1 MKKTLLI
8 LMSLVILVSG
18 TVFAGCSKKSPE
30 KLETKVAA
38 EVNGTKI
45 SSAEVE
51 AQLASVLG
59 SHASQLQ
66 GEEGQKMI
74 EQFRKQILEQLIE
87 YELIVQQAEK
97 EGIKVS
103 DDEVKKRIDDIKKQ
117 FQSDADFKAALSQA
131 GITEAELPEKVKK
144 QLLAEK
150 MLDKLFKDIKV
161 EESEMKEYYEKNKN
175 SFYTSETAEM
185 AHVMVADEETAK
197 KVISEIKSGLKFEDA
212 VKKYSTDSMTKNK
225 NGSFGLQT
233 KAVIEQMFGPDFAS
247 AVFSLKEGE
256 VYEKPLVSSYGYHVV
271 KLLKKVPAHLQTFE
285 EAKASIRNLLLQK
298 KQNEVYTKWIE
309 EVKKKSNIKRYI

>member
-1 MKKTLLI
+1 LKKTLLI
-8 LMSLVILVSG
+8 SLAAVLLVFGAFLS
-18 TVFAGCSKKSPE
+18 GCSKKSPE

-59 SHASQLQ
+59 SHASQFQ

-87 YELIVQQAEK
+87 FELIVQQAEK
-97 EGIKVS
+97 EGIKVT
-103 DDEVKKRIDDIKKQ
+103 DDDVKKRIDDIKKQ

-150 MLDKLFKDIKV
+150 MLEKLFKDIKV
-161 EESEMKEYYEKNKN
+161 EDPEMKDYYEKNKN

-197 KVISEIKSGLKFEDA
+197 KVISEIKGGLKFEEA
-212 VKKYSTDSMTKNK
+212 VKKYSTDSMTKNN

-233 KAVIEQMFGPDFAS
+233 KAIIEQMFGPDFAN

-256 VYEKPLVSSYGYHVV
+256 VYEKPLVSASGYHVV

-285 EAKASIRNLLLQK
+285 EAKENIKNLLLQK
-298 KQNEVYTKWIE
+298 KQNEVYTKWIDE
-309 EVKKKSNIKRYI
+309 IKKKAKIKRYI